1 MKNKKDKSGISIMQL
16 SPHLFWDVDREKID
30 FIKNKKWLVHRVL
43 EYGLLKDWVLINK
56 YYGIE
61 EIAQIAVQLK
71 DLDNKSMSF
80 ISVLSKIPKGK
91 FLCYNTRQLKPG
103 HWNF

>member
-1 MKNKKDKSGISIMQL
+1 MNITEGNSDISMMQL

-30 FIKNKKWLVHRVL
+30 FNKNKKWLVHRVL
-43 EYGLLKDWVLINK
+43 EYGLLKDWILVYK

-61 EIAQIAVQLK
+61 EIAQIVIQLK
-71 DLDNKSMSF
+71 DLDKKSISF
-80 ISVLSKIPKGK
+80 ISVLSKIPREF
-91 FLCYNTRQLKPG
+91 FLCYNTRQQNPE

>member
-1 MKNKKDKSGISIMQL
+1 MNHRKGKSDINIMQL

-30 FIKNKKWLVHRVL
+30 FNKNKKWLVHRVL
-43 EYGLLKDWVLINK
+43 EYGLLKDWILINK

-71 DLDNKSMSF
+71 DLDKKSISF
-80 ISVLSKIPKGK
+80 VSVLSGIPKEF
-91 FLCYNTRQLKPG
+91 FLCYNTRQLTPE

>member
-1 MKNKKDKSGISIMQL
+1 MKNSKSKSDINILQL

-30 FIKNKKWLVHRVL
+30 FNKNKKWLVHRVL
-43 EYGLLKDWVLINK
+43 EYGLLKDWIIIKK

-61 EIAQIAVQLK
+61 EIAQTAVQLK
-71 DLDNKSMSF
+71 DLDKKSISF
-80 ISVLSKIPKGK
+80 ISLLSGIPQEF
-91 FLCYNTRQLKPG
+91 FLCYNTRQLSQG